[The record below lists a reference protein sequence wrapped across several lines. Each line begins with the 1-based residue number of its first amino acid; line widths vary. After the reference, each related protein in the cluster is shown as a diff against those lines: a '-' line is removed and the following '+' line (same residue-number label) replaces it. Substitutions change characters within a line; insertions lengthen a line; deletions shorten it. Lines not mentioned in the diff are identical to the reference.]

1 MVFFLGSEKLLKK
14 YEIIKKNTDFNDIIN
29 TGAYIKGKYYYIY
42 YKDNE
47 FKFPKFGLAVSK
59 KCGNSV
65 MRNKIKRQLRS
76 IIDNSKDLFQNGVS
90 YIIIPKR
97 NISEV
102 DYQEM
107 NEDLISLLKRK
118 EN

>member
-1 MVFFLGSEKLLKK
+1 MKK

-47 FKFPKFGLAVSK
+47 FKFSKFGLAVSK

-102 DYQEM
+102 NYQEM

>member
-1 MVFFLGSEKLLKK
+1 MKK

-29 TGAYIKGKYYYIY
+29 TGAYLKNKYYYIY

-47 FKFPKFGLAVSK
+47 FDFPKFGLAVSK

-76 IIDNSKDLFQNGVS
+76 IIDNYKDLFQNGLS

-102 DYQEM
+102 SYQKMEK
-107 NEDLISLLKRK
+107 DLVSLLERK

>member
-1 MVFFLGSEKLLKK
+1 MKK

-29 TGAYIKGKYYYIY
+29 TGTYIRSKYYYIY

-47 FKFPKFGLAVSK
+47 FDFPKFGLAVSK

-76 IIDNSKDLFQNGVS
+76 IIDNYKDLFQNGLS

-102 DYQEM
+102 SYQKMEK
-107 NEDLISLLKRK
+107 DLVSLLERK